1 MVFNFKLPK
10 NHFEKRKKNLANV
23 NTKYVTNSD
32 EKSGEKIWAHTPKK
46 LTMMQINCNFCQ
58 SHGGEKL

>member
-1 MVFNFKLPK
+1 MVFKLPK
-10 NHFEKRKKNLANV
+10 NHFEKRKNILQMSIPNMSLTVMKKV
-23 NTKYVTNSD
+23 
-32 EKSGEKIWAHTPKK
+32 EKKIWAHTPKK